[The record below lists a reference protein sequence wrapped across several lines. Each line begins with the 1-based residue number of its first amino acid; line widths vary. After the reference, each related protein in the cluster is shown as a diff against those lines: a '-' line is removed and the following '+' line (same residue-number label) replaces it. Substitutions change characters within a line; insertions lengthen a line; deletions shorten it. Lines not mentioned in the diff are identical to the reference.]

1 MSNLM
6 TKDDFYKKYAEVAFE
21 LSSYSKYVFIFE
33 GVYENSNVLIEVGDN
48 PDPLCNSAF
57 YIGVDNN
64 IYDLKPYSGT
74 CGYDTFYDY

>member
-1 MSNLM
+1 MNNLM

-33 GVYENSNVLIEVGDN
+33 GVYEYSNVLIEVGGN
-48 PDPLCNSAF
+48 PDAMYNCEF
-57 YIGVDNN
+57 YIGDYNN
-64 IYDLKPYSGT
+64 IYNLEPYLGT